1 MDYRTL
7 FGHDVYVDNNR
18 VGYIARSRG
27 ETAAIFFGGSKLGV
41 LTYEGIIEIKGVS
54 FGHIEDNMA
63 VFIHNR
69 RVGKVDENKDIR
81 FELKPLTKAIEGG
94 K

>member
-1 MDYRTL
+1 MDFKTL

-18 VGYIARSRG
+18 VGYIARSHG
-27 ETAAIFFGGSKLGV
+27 ENAAIFFGGSKLGV
-41 LTYEGIIEIKGVS
+41 LTSEGVIEIKGVP
-54 FGHIEDNMA
+54 FGHIEENGA
-63 VFIHNR
+63 IFIHRR

-81 FELKPLTKAIEGG
+81 FELMPLTKAIEGG